1 MRYKKTPEEIAKSF
15 FVTKN
20 EIQLLFGLTRDASAH
35 CFSRAQRL
43 DVERLKA
50 NYFNYQTVRLKTVL
64 EVLGLTEEELK
75 EKINATSTRQ

>member
-1 MRYKKTPEEIAKSF
+1 MRYKKTPEEIAHSF
-15 FVTKN
+15 FVTKS
-20 EIQLLFGLTRDASAH
+20 EIQLLFGLTRKASED
-35 CFSRAQRL
+35 CFTRAQQI

-75 EKINATSTRQ
+75 DKLKATSTRQ

>member
-1 MRYKKTPEEIAKSF
+1 MRYKKTSEEIVKSF
-15 FVTKN
+15 FVTKS
-20 EIQLLFGLTRDASAH
+20 EIQLLFGLTRKATAI
-35 CFSRAQRL
+35 CFTRAQRL